1 MPRPTPSSSTMHL
14 ILSFL
19 LFLTLISS
27 LPSLSL
33 SFPDSKPIEWWCRST
48 PHPHACRYYLAH
60 SKSPEQPKDEHQFYK
75 LHLQLTYDLT
85 ARAEGH
91 LGRLGRRC
99 RTAPESK
106 AWFDCWKLFGNTVLQ
121 LNRTLHPQKP
131 TFTALDFQ
139 TWLSASLTNLETC
152 RKGFA
157 DLGASA
163 EIIHPVMHYNISDLI
178 SNCLAINQPN
188 GTTNTTAAVDVPSFT
203 SVANRKLLQLSARPN
218 FIVAKDGSGNFRT
231 IQAALDAAAALRSRT
246 QSGKIVIR
254 VKAGVYVEH
263 LQVVSSLSDLTM
275 VGDGK
280 GKTIITGSRSVATG
294 STTFSSPTFSVF
306 GDGFI
311 ASDITFRNTFGPGS
325 QAVAL
330 LSGSDRSIFYRCSFE
345 GYQDTL
351 CVFTQ
356 RQFYRECDIYGT
368 VDFIFGNGAVVLQ
381 NCNIFAR
388 RPRPGESNVITA
400 QGRTD
405 PNQNTGIVI
414 HSSAILPAAELL
426 PVRGTVR
433 SYLGR
438 PWQQYSRTVYLRSSM
453 DAIIDPAGW
462 LPFNGNFALNT
473 LYYAEFGN
481 TGPGSALS
489 RRVTW
494 PGYHVIKRPSLV
506 RQFSVGRFIA
516 GRTWIPSTG
525 VPFNAVL

>member
-1 MPRPTPSSSTMHL
+1 MHP

-19 LFLTLISS
+19 PFLTLISF

-33 SFPDSKPIEWWCRST
+33 SSPDFKPVSWWCHNT
-48 PHPHACRYYLAH
+48 PHPEACRYYLAH
-60 SKSPEQPKDEHQFYK
+60 PKPPEQPKDEHEFFT
-75 LHLQLTYDLT
+75 LHLQVTYDLT
-85 ARAEGH
+85 ARAESH
-91 LGRLGRRC
+91 VGRLGRRC
-99 RTAPESK
+99 GTKPERK
-106 AWFDCWKLFGNTVLQ
+106 AWVDCWKLFGNTVFQ
-121 LNRTLHPQKP
+121 LNRTLHHAKS
-131 TFTALDFQ
+131 TFTAFDSQ

-152 RKGFA
+152 SKGFA

-163 EIIHPVMHYNISDLI
+163 EIIHPVMHYNLSDLI
-178 SNCLAINQPN
+178 SNCLAINQLN
-188 GTTNTTAAVDVPSFT
+188 ATTDSTAAVDSPSFI
-203 SVANRKLLQLSARPN
+203 SAANRKLLQLSSQPD

-231 IQAALDAAAALRSRT
+231 IQGALDAAAALRSSRT
-246 QSGKIVIR
+246 SRIVIR
-254 VKAGVYVEH
+254 VKAGVYNEY

-280 GKTIITGSRSVATG
+280 GNTIITGSRSVASG

-311 ASDITFRNTFGPGS
+311 ARDITFRNTFGPGS

-330 LSGSDRSIFYRCSFE
+330 LSGSDQSIFYRCSIE

-368 VDFIFGNGAVVLQ
+368 IDFIFGNAAVVLQ

-388 RPRPGESNVITA
+388 RPRQGEANVITA

-414 HSSAILPAAELL
+414 HSSTIRPATELL
-426 PVRGTVR
+426 PVRGTVS

-438 PWQQYSRTVYLRSSM
+438 PWQQYSRTVYLRNYIDS
-453 DAIIDPAGW
+453 IIDPAGW

-473 LYYAEFGN
+473 LYYVEFGN

-489 RRVTW
+489 GRVKW
-494 PGYHVIKRPSLV
+494 LGYHVIKRPSLV

-516 GRTWIPSTG
+516 GRKWIPSTG
-525 VPFNAVL
+525 VPFNAVI